1 MISGNGWSRRG
12 LLAGASILTACGAA
26 AAKED
31 RLADGVVIL
40 VDSNEPYVMGHAISY
55 SANLAKHF
63 ADKGARLLVEVVA
76 NGKGIDV
83 FRADK
88 TPLVEPLAT
97 LRQSLPDLTYSM
109 CASSKAIAEAK
120 EQVSIALIPGAN
132 LVPVSLCCA
141 RLVRSTTGRRC
152 SKPAAASSRWCG
164 RAPRC
169 RRCGFRTCM
178 EKTWW

>member
-1 MISGNGWSRRG
+1 MISSNGWSRRG
-12 LLAGASILTACGAA
+12 LLVGASFLAAGGPA

-40 VDSNEPYVMGHAISY
+40 IDRNEPYVMGHAISY

-63 ADKGARLLVEVVA
+63 ADKGSLLLIEVVA
-76 NGKGIDV
+76 NGKGIEV

-97 LRQSLPDLTYSM
+97 LRQSLPNLTYSM

-120 EQVSIALIPGAN
+120 EQVSIPLISG
-132 LVPVSLCCA
+132 A
-141 RLVRSTTGRRC
+141 RLVPFGIGRVVDLQL
-152 SKPAAASSRWCG
+152 KGWAYIHA
-164 RAPRC
+164 
-169 RRCGFRTCM
+169 
-178 EKTWW
+178 

>member
-1 MISGNGWSRRG
+1 MISANGWSRRG
-12 LLAGASILTACGAA
+12 LLAGTAILTAGGAA
-26 AAKED
+26 ARED

-40 VDSNEPYVMGHAISY
+40 IDSNEPYVMGHAIGY

-63 ADKGARLLVEVVA
+63 ADKGARLLIEVVA

-97 LRQSLPDLTYSM
+97 LRQSLHNLTYSM

-120 EQVSIALIPGAN
+120 EQVSIPLISGAS
-132 LVPVSLCCA
+132 LVPFGI
-141 RLVRSTTGRRC
+141 GRVVDLQL
-152 SKPAAASSRWCG
+152 KGWADIHA
-164 RAPRC
+164 
-169 RRCGFRTCM
+169 
-178 EKTWW
+178 